1 MKKIF
6 RILPGFILSGIAL
19 WLVLKEV
26 SFNELVISF
35 QKMNLGY
42 LFLALVVVTINLFTR
57 AFRWQLVL
65 KPIREVSLIACF
77 RLTSIGYLVNNLL
90 PLRMGDVVKGSLLK
104 RYKFSIVEG
113 VATVF
118 LERVLDTA
126 ILILLFCGIL
136 MAVDLSIDLPT
147 EIKNAGLLVGIGT
160 FFMLL
165 FLFLFVRHKNF
176 FENKLLILLKRF
188 PPKIVSLFNSLLEK
202 VNTGFVSLKHPG
214 IFGYIFSISVGI
226 WLVDALVPY
235 FFLKAFG
242 ISLDYKDALILLI
255 LIAISSIV
263 PTAPGMVGVFQYVCV
278 LYLTDLL
285 NIDKSVSVSFSLA
298 WNLFLYLFLTCIG
311 ILALIREKITFKDIF
326 KARLK
331 DSS

>member
-1 MKKIF
+1 MKKLL
-6 RILPGFILSGIAL
+6 RTLPGFILSAIAL

-26 SFNELVISF
+26 SFDELVNSF
-35 QKMNLGY
+35 QKMDLTY
-42 LFLALVVVTINLFTR
+42 LFLALVVVAINLFSR

-65 KPIREVSLIACF
+65 RPIREINLIACF

-90 PLRMGDVVKGSLLK
+90 PFRMGDVAKGTLLK
-104 RYKFSIVEG
+104 RYNFSMVEG

-118 LERVLDTA
+118 LERVLDTVL
-126 ILILLFCGIL
+126 LILLFCGLL

-147 EIKNAGLLVGIGT
+147 EIKNAGMLVGIVT
-160 FFMLL
+160 FSMLF

-188 PPKIVSLFNSLLEK
+188 PSKIVDLGNSLLEK

-214 IFGYIFSISVGI
+214 LFCYVFIVSTGI
-226 WLVDALVPY
+226 WLVDALVPF

-242 ISLDYKDALILLI
+242 IGLDYKDALVLLI

-285 NIDKSVSVSFSLA
+285 NIERSVSVSFSLA

-311 ILALIREKITFKDIF
+311 ILALVRERISFKDVF
-326 KARLK
+326 KTRL
-331 DSS
+331 